1 MKTLHKGQILYLFM
15 TGLCGALFLFWI
27 LNGLWAAFGC
37 LIMLAVELV
46 NRHDNIRQSFVHITW
61 FAVSALSAQALLMFW
76 DVAEIEPGMQI
87 VFFFALYV
95 LSVILTLSFSKAP
108 LRFWPKSHPLLE
120 NKIQAFFNLD
130 ETQDQ
135 EYQFSIITR
144 HHRLVPFY
152 HNYRQKDLA
161 AYIESTNAWRQ
172 WPDEWYKTQ
181 TVTFQ
186 KKPMSAHQKMRAAEL
201 LTA

>member
-1 MKTLHKGQILYLFM
+1 MKPIHKGQILYIFM

-27 LNGLWAAFGC
+27 LNDLWAAFAC
-37 LIMLAVELV
+37 LIMLTMELV

-61 FAVSALSAQALLMFW
+61 LAVSSLLGQALITFW
-76 DVAEIEPGMQI
+76 DVSKLGPGSQI
-87 VFFFALYV
+87 LFFFALYL
-95 LSVILTLSFSKAP
+95 LSVILTLRFSKAP
-108 LRFWPKSHPLLE
+108 LRLWPKSHPLLG

-130 ETQDQ
+130 ETHDQ
-135 EYQFSIITR
+135 EYQFSIVTR

-161 AYIESTNAWRQ
+161 AYIENTNAWRQ
-172 WPDEWYKTQ
+172 RPDEWYKTQ

-186 KKPMSAHQKMRAAEL
+186 KKHMSAHQKMQAKEL